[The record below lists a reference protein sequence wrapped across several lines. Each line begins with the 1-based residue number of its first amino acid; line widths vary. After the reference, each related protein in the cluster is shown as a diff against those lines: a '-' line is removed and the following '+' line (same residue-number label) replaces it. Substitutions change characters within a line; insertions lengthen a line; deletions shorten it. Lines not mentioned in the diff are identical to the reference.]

1 MLGNHRQW
9 QQWPGHLEGPLM
21 TDQERE
27 LMVTIRQQQVL
38 GQGMFLNDVEFKAW
52 AAKTYN
58 ISEAR
63 LTELQKEVLA
73 S

>member
-1 MLGNHRQW
+1 
-9 QQWPGHLEGPLM
+9 M

-27 LMVTIRQQQVL
+27 LMIAIRCQQEL
-38 GQGMFLNDVEFKAW
+38 GQGMFLTDTEFKAW
-52 AAKTYN
+52 GKNYN
-58 ISEAR
+58 ISESR

>member
-1 MLGNHRQW
+1 
-9 QQWPGHLEGPLM
+9 M
-21 TDQERE
+21 TSKERE
-27 LMVTIRQQQVL
+27 LMVAIRQQQVL

-52 AAKTYN
+52 VCKTYN
-58 ISEAR
+58 ISESR

>member
-1 MLGNHRQW
+1 
-9 QQWPGHLEGPLM
+9 M

-27 LMVTIRQQQVL
+27 LMLAIRQQQLL
-38 GQGMFLNDVEFKAW
+38 GQGMFLTDTEFKAW
-52 AAKTYN
+52 ACANYN
-58 ISEAR
+58 ISEKR